1 MFYIYKMDCQKLI
14 VYGILILVGL
24 YLLKDV
30 CGVKLPFIDEGFEN
44 EGEGIPEEEVV
55 VTQGLADSPGPPP
68 ATDAPSPNGE
78 LLSQPQEVAA
88 SEPNGN
94 EVEAP
99 IQGINTE
106 PSSCYPQKQ
115 LSPSDLLPEGDSAQV
130 QGFDKT
136 NPNAEGILKGVN
148 FLDSGFHVGVNTIG
162 QSLRNANRGL
172 RSEPAN
178 PRVAVSPWM
187 NSTIGADLTR
197 KTLGDDKLCG
207 TEVGEPS
214 NVVGNMSDSSAAPI
228 A

>member
-1 MFYIYKMDCQKLI
+1 MDCQKLI

-44 EGEGIPEEEVV
+44 GGEEVLEEEVTV
-55 VTQGLADSPGPPP
+55 NQGLAESPGPPP
-68 ATDAPSPNGE
+68 SNENPSPSGE
-78 LLSQPQEVAA
+78 LLSQPHEVSA

-94 EVEAP
+94 EVQAP

-136 NPNAEGILKGVN
+136 NPSAEGILKGVN

-162 QSLRNANRGL
+162 QSLRNANLGL

-187 NSTIGADLTR
+187 NSTIGSDLTR
-197 KTLGDDKLCG
+197 KTLGDEKLCG

-214 NVVGNMSDSSAAPI
+214 NVMGNMPDTFAAPV

>member
-1 MFYIYKMDCQKLI
+1 MDCQKLI
-14 VYGILILVGL
+14 IYGILVLVGL

-30 CGVKLPFIDEGFEN
+30 CGVKIPIIDEGFGN
-44 EGEGIPEEEVV
+44 EGEDETSKEETV
-55 VTQGLADSPGPPP
+55 VTKELEDSPGPPP
-68 ATDAPSPNGE
+68 GNADPSPSGE
-78 LLSQPQEVAA
+78 LMKQPQEVSA
-88 SEPNGN
+88 SEPGGN
-94 EVEAP
+94 EVQAP

-115 LSPSDLLPEGDSAQV
+115 LSPSDLLPEGESAQV
-130 QGFDKT
+130 QDFDSSK
-136 NPNAEGILKGVN
+136 PNAEGILKGVN
-148 FLDSGFHVGVNTIG
+148 FLDSGFHIGVNTIG

-178 PRVAVSPWM
+178 PRVAVSPWL

-197 KTLGDDKLCG
+197 KTLGDEKLCG

-214 NVVGNMSDSSAAPI
+214 NVVGNMPDTFAAPV

>member
-44 EGEGIPEEEVV
+44 EGVPEEEVV
-55 VTQGLADSPGPPP
+55 VTQELADSPGPPP
-68 ATDAPSPNGE
+68 ANDAPSPNGE

-99 IQGINTE
+99 VQGINPE

-115 LSPSDLLPEGDSAQV
+115 LSPSD
-130 QGFDKT
+130 
-136 NPNAEGILKGVN
+136 
-148 FLDSGFHVGVNTIG
+148 
-162 QSLRNANRGL
+162 
-172 RSEPAN
+172 
-178 PRVAVSPWM
+178 
-187 NSTIGADLTR
+187 
-197 KTLGDDKLCG
+197 
-207 TEVGEPS
+207 
-214 NVVGNMSDSSAAPI
+214 
-228 A
+228 

>member
-1 MFYIYKMDCQKLI
+1 MDCQKLI

-30 CGVKLPFIDEGFEN
+30 CGVKIPFIDEGFEN
-44 EGEGIPEEEVV
+44 EGVPEEEVV
-55 VTQGLADSPGPPP
+55 VNQELADSPGPPP
-68 ATDAPSPNGE
+68 SETPSTNGE
-78 LLSQPQEVAA
+78 LLSQTQEEVSA
-88 SEPNGN
+88 SEPSGN

-99 IQGINTE
+99 VQGINTE

-115 LSPSDLLPEGDSAQV
+115 LSPSDLLPEGDSSEV
-130 QGFDKT
+130 QNFDNT

-148 FLDSGFHVGVNTIG
+148 FLDSGFHIGVNTIG

-187 NSTIGADLTR
+187 NSTIGSDLTR
-197 KTLGDDKLCG
+197 KSLGDEKLCG

-214 NVVGNMSDSSAAPI
+214 NVMGNMQDMSSAPI